1 MIGMEK
7 IQIRDRKNS
16 DPGSWYT
23 HPRSATLLKI
33 MFFLVE
39 NDVTDE
45 ERDREMAM
53 ALQKQLYYQDAKQQ
67 V

>member
-1 MIGMEK
+1 
-7 IQIRDRKNS
+7 
-16 DPGSWYT
+16 
-23 HPRSATLLKI
+23 

-67 V
+67 VWILQIFALHDFIEGADT

>member
-1 MIGMEK
+1 
-7 IQIRDRKNS
+7 
-16 DPGSWYT
+16 
-23 HPRSATLLKI
+23 